1 MTPQQFKEAILPLKD
16 KIYRFACR
24 MVEDTEEAQDLVQE
38 VFVRLWDRKGDMM
51 QYRSVEAF
59 ALTMTRNLCIDWLR
73 ASGRLRQ
80 ADPSEMDL
88 ADPVTP
94 YDITEMRD
102 TVTRINQLINHLPE
116 RQKVIVHL
124 RDIEGYDFDEI
135 AAILG
140 LNLNVIRVNLSRARK
155 KIKEQL
161 VKVHQYDLQR
171 N

>member
-1 MTPQQFKEAILPLKD
+1 MTPQQFNEEILPLKD
-16 KIYRFACR
+16 KLYRFACR
-24 MVEDTEEAQDLVQE
+24 LVEDADEAQDMVQE
-38 VFVRLWDRKGDMM
+38 VFMRLWDRKGEIH
-51 QYRSVEAF
+51 QFRSIEAF
-59 ALTMTRNLCIDWLR
+59 AMTMTRNLCIDWLR
-73 ASGRLRQ
+73 TSGRLRKD
-80 ADPSEMDL
+80 DPSEMDL

-94 YDITEMRD
+94 YDLTEMRD
-102 TVTRINQLINHLPE
+102 TVTRINYLVNHLPE
-116 RQKVIVHL
+116 QQKMILHL